1 MRKVIVIGA
10 GIGGLYAAKPLS
22 ELGYNITVI
31 EARERLALGYPW
43 YDAVAA
49 KTFSD
54 VGLKLPEDVCIPK
67 QVLNYYAP
75 SGEGKI
81 KQPDRAGKSLDVHR
95 QKLIRFLL
103 SRLEPHCSLRF
114 GEKVASLIIEDGAVK
129 GVLTDKGRYE
139 ADLVIDSSGVFSSCR
154 ISTPKEFCLNDPLC
168 ENDYIIAYREVYSR
182 EEVGKDPAPNVYLYP
197 AGLMLAWVKSEPE
210 MGGVDVFLGSY
221 KDISAEEKGRALA
234 FLRAH
239 NPCLGKTL
247 LSTRK
252 ECVPLRYP
260 LGVLSANGY
269 VVIGNAAFMTKPFCG
284 SGIEIS
290 LKAAKALVSVV
301 KGMGDAPFTAE
312 NLWKYTLL
320 CAKDFGAYHAAQY
333 VFRQAIECLPPEDLD
348 FLFTSGLFDKGIVAI
363 ASLDKGKYMKELDV
377 RAFYR
382 GVVSA
387 FRRRDI
393 LAVVKGAFTY
403 ALRAYFLTR
412 TLPAKYD
419 ATKVKEWKEEYDDMM
434 RSAPQTVAALFRASK
449 NL

>member
-22 ELGYNITVI
+22 ELGYNVTVI
-31 EARERLALGYPW
+31 EARERPDLGYPW
-43 YDAVAA
+43 YDSVAA
-49 KTFSD
+49 RTFSS
-54 VGLKLPEDVCIPK
+54 VGLKVPEDVCIPK

-95 QKLIRFLL
+95 EKLIRFLL

-114 GEKVASLIIEDGAVK
+114 GERVTSLVIEDGAVK
-129 GVLTDKGRYE
+129 GVVTDKGRYE

-154 ISTPKEFCLNDPLC
+154 RATPDDFCLNDPLC

-182 EEVGKDPAPNVYLYP
+182 VDVGKAPAPNVYLYP
-197 AGLMLAWVKSEPE
+197 AGLMLAWVKSEPD
-210 MGGVDVFLGSY
+210 MDGVDVFLGSY
-221 KDISAEEKGRALA
+221 KEISPEEKERALA

-239 NPCLGKTL
+239 NPCLGGTL

-269 VVIGNAAFMTKPFCG
+269 AVIGNAAFMTKPFCG

-301 KGMGDAPFTAE
+301 RGLGDAPFTAE

-333 VFRQAIECLPPEDLD
+333 VFRQMIECLLPEDLD
-348 FLFTSGLFDKGIVAI
+348 FLFTSGLFDKGVVAI
-363 ASLDKGKYMKELDV
+363 ASLDSGKYMKEVDV

-387 FRRRDI
+387 FRRKDI

-412 TLPAKYD
+412 SLPGKYD
-419 ATKVKEWKEEYDDMM
+419 AKKVKEWKAKYDALM
-434 RSAPQTVAALFRASK
+434 RAAPKTVAELYRASK
-449 NL
+449 E

>member
-1 MRKVIVIGA
+1 MKKIIVIGA

-22 ELGYNITVI
+22 ELGYNVTII

-43 YDAVAA
+43 YDSVAA
-49 KTFSD
+49 RTFSD
-54 VGLKLPEDVCIPK
+54 VGLKLPDDVCIPK
-67 QVLNYYAP
+67 QVLSYYAP

-95 QKLIRFLL
+95 EKLIRFLL
-103 SRLEPHCSLRF
+103 SRLEPHCVLRF
-114 GEKVASLIIEDGAVK
+114 GERVTSLVIEDGAVK
-129 GVLTDKGRYE
+129 GVVTDKGRLD

-154 ISTPKEFCLNDPLC
+154 RATPDDFCLNDPLC

-182 EEVGKDPAPNVYLYP
+182 VDVGKKPAPNVYLYP
-197 AGLMLAWVKSEPE
+197 VGLMLAWAKSDPDT
-210 MGGVDVFLGSY
+210 GGMDVFLGSY
-221 KDISAEEKGRALA
+221 KEITAEEKKRALA

-239 NPCLGKTL
+239 NLCLGETL
-247 LSTRK
+247 RSTRK

-260 LGVLSANGY
+260 LGVLSASGY

-301 KGMGDAPFTAE
+301 RGLGDAPFSAE
-312 NLWKYTLL
+312 NMWKYTLL
-320 CAKDFGAYHAAQY
+320 CAKEFGAYHAAQY

-363 ASLDKGKYMKELDV
+363 ASLDSRKHMKEVDV

-382 GVVSA
+382 GLVSA
-387 FRRRDI
+387 WRRKDI

-412 TLPAKYD
+412 ALPGKYD
-419 ATKVKEWKEEYDDMM
+419 AKKVKEWKTKYDAIM
-434 RSAPQTVAALFRASK
+434 RTAPQKVAALYRASK
-449 NL
+449 D

>member
-1 MRKVIVIGA
+1 MKKIIVIGA

-22 ELGYNITVI
+22 ELGYNVTII

-43 YDAVAA
+43 YDSVAA
-49 KTFSD
+49 RTFSD
-54 VGLKLPEDVCIPK
+54 VGLKLPDDVCIPK
-67 QVLNYYAP
+67 QVLSYYAP

-95 QKLIRFLL
+95 EKLIRFLL
-103 SRLEPHCSLRF
+103 SRLEPHCLLRF
-114 GEKVASLIIEDGAVK
+114 GERVTSLVIEDGAVK
-129 GVLTDKGRYE
+129 GVVTDKGRLD

-154 ISTPKEFCLNDPLC
+154 RATPDDFCLNDPLC

-182 EEVGKDPAPNVYLYP
+182 VDVGKKPAPNVYLYP
-197 AGLMLAWVKSEPE
+197 VGLMLAWAKSDPDT
-210 MGGVDVFLGSY
+210 GGMDVFLGSY
-221 KDISAEEKGRALA
+221 KEITAEEKKRALA

-239 NPCLGKTL
+239 NLCLGETL

-260 LGVLSANGY
+260 LGVLSASGY

-290 LKAAKALVSVV
+290 LKAAKALVSVI
-301 KGMGDAPFTAE
+301 KGLGDAPFSAE

-320 CAKDFGAYHAAQY
+320 CAKEFGAYHAAQY

-363 ASLDKGKYMKELDV
+363 ASLDSRKHMKEVDV

-382 GVVSA
+382 GLVSA
-387 FRRRDI
+387 WRRKDI

-412 TLPAKYD
+412 SLPGKYD
-419 ATKVKEWKEEYDDMM
+419 AKKVKEWKTKYDAIM
-434 RSAPQTVAALFRASK
+434 RTAPQKVAALYRASK
-449 NL
+449 D

>member
-1 MRKVIVIGA
+1 MKKIIVIGA

-22 ELGYNITVI
+22 ELGYNVTII

-43 YDAVAA
+43 YDSVAA
-49 KTFSD
+49 RTFSD
-54 VGLKLPEDVCIPK
+54 VGLKLPDDVCIPK
-67 QVLNYYAP
+67 QVLSYYAP

-95 QKLIRFLL
+95 EKLIRFLL
-103 SRLEPHCSLRF
+103 SRLEPHCLLRF
-114 GEKVASLIIEDGAVK
+114 GERVTSLVIEDGAVK
-129 GVLTDKGRYE
+129 GVVTDKGRLD

-154 ISTPKEFCLNDPLC
+154 RATPDDFCLNDPLC

-182 EEVGKDPAPNVYLYP
+182 VDVGKKPAPNVYLYP
-197 AGLMLAWVKSEPE
+197 VGLMLAWAKSDPDT
-210 MGGVDVFLGSY
+210 GGMDVFLGSY
-221 KDISAEEKGRALA
+221 KEITAEETKRALA

-239 NPCLGKTL
+239 NLCLGETL

-260 LGVLSANGY
+260 LGVLSASGY

-290 LKAAKALVSVV
+290 LKAAKALVSVI
-301 KGMGDAPFTAE
+301 KGLGDAPFSAE

-320 CAKDFGAYHAAQY
+320 CAKEFGAYHAAQY

-363 ASLDKGKYMKELDV
+363 ASLDSRKHMKEVDV

-382 GVVSA
+382 GLVSA
-387 FRRRDI
+387 WRRKDI

-412 TLPAKYD
+412 SLPGKYD
-419 ATKVKEWKEEYDDMM
+419 AKKVKEWKTKYDAIM
-434 RSAPQTVAALFRASK
+434 RTAPQKVAALYRASK
-449 NL
+449 D